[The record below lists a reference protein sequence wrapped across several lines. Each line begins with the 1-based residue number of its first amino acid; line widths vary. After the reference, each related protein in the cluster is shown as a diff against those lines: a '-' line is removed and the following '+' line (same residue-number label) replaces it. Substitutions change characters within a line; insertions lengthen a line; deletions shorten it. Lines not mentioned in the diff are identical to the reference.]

1 LTPSKVWYNLN
12 EVKKM
17 AKKIKPEKNVKVVMD
32 EVEMNRALRRI
43 AHQII
48 EAEKGVD
55 NVVLVGIMQR
65 GVPLAKRLA
74 DIIKKEE
81 GKDVPV
87 GALDVSLYRDDL
99 SSKGKYIEVR
109 KSEMPLV
116 VTDKVVVLV
125 DDVIFAGRTARAAL
139 DGLKDYGRAS
149 KIQLAA
155 LIDRGHREL
164 PIHPDFTGKV
174 IPTAKKEEVRVE
186 VMEVD
191 GVDRVV
197 IS

>member
-1 LTPSKVWYNLN
+1 MD
-12 EVKKM
+12 M
-17 AKKIKPEKNVKVVMD
+17 AKKLKAETGAKVIMD

-48 EAEKGVD
+48 ETNKGVEGL
-55 NVVLVGIMQR
+55 VLVGIMQR
-65 GVPLAKRLA
+65 GVPLAKRLVK
-74 DIIKKEE
+74 IIEQQE
-81 GKDVPV
+81 GNEVPM

-99 SSKGKYIEVR
+99 ASKGEYIEVR
-109 KSEMPLV
+109 KSDIPFSIS
-116 VTDKVVVLV
+116 DKVVVLV

-149 KIQLAA
+149 KVQLAA

-174 IPTAKKEEVRVE
+174 IPTARKEEVKVE

-197 IS
+197 IK